1 MNKPAAK
8 GDFMRYMFGLSAA
21 IAAIALVPSAR
32 AQSLEQFYA
41 GKTITVLVSS
51 DPGGGYDA
59 QARLMARHMG
69 QFIPGHPSFVV
80 QNMPGG
86 GGIVAANT
94 IYNVL
99 PQDGTALGVVQ
110 RGVITAELS
119 KQPGVK
125 FEVAKFTWVGNL
137 ASENSVLVAWHTA
150 EVKTAQ
156 DLFKQELIVGG
167 TGAASDSEMGPR
179 LYDGILGTKLKIISG
194 YKGSTDVVL
203 AMEKGE
209 VEGDDWSWSNIKVK
223 GERYLNEHL
232 INLLIQSALTRAPD
246 LAGVPTAME
255 LAKTDADREVVSLFS
270 AQKTV
275 ARPVMAG
282 PGLPADRKVALKK
295 AFADMA
301 QDADFRKDAEKAKL
315 EVDPMTGAEVEKV
328 IDQIAA
334 TPKEIADRF
343 GAAVNPK
350 K

>member
-1 MNKPAAK
+1 MGAMLIHAGAA
-8 GDFMRYMFGLSAA
+8 
-21 IAAIALVPSAR
+21 AR
-32 AQSLEQFYA
+32 AQSLEQFYT
-41 GKTITVLVSS
+41 GRTVTVLVSS

-59 QARLMARHMG
+59 QARLLARHMG
-69 QFIPGHPSFVV
+69 RFIPGHPSFVV

-86 GGIVAANT
+86 GGIVAANS
-94 IYNVL
+94 IYNVMA
-99 PQDGTALGVVQ
+99 QDGTAMGVVQ

-150 EVKTAQ
+150 RVKTAQ
-156 DLFKQELIVGG
+156 DLFKDELIVGG

-179 LYDGILGTKLKIISG
+179 LYNGVLKTKLKIISG

-223 GERYLNEHL
+223 GERYLNERL

-246 LAGVPTAME
+246 LPNVPTAME
-255 LAKTDADREVVSLFS
+255 LARTEADREVVSLFS

-275 ARPVMAG
+275 ARLVMAG
-282 PGLPADRKVALKK
+282 PGLAPDRRAALKT
-295 AFADMA
+295 AFVDMA
-301 QDADFRKDAEKAKL
+301 ADAEFRKDAEKAKL
-315 EVDPMTGAEVEKV
+315 EVDPMSGEDVEKV

-334 TPKEIADRF
+334 TPRDIAERF
-343 GAAVNPK
+343 EAAVK
-350 K
+350 TGK